1 MSQKASWGD
10 IPNWSY
16 DSVQSLLAGL
26 KVVDPATYAHC
37 LRVGALAKKLAKA
50 MGLNEYEQKVA
61 EFSGILH
68 DIGKMG
74 IDKEIILKPGKLD
87 AREMDIMRSH
97 PVLSAEIVQPLTHHQ
112 FFKDILPGVRN
123 HHERL
128 DGEGYPDKKIG
139 EAIPLFARIIL
150 VVDTYDA
157 MSETRSYR
165 KGLPNDIIYKELT
178 RCSGTQFDPQ
188 IVRIF
193 LEAHKT
199 WNVLEQD
206 PETIHQIIK
215 KVA

>member
-1 MSQKASWGD
+1 
-10 IPNWSY
+10 
-16 DSVQSLLAGL
+16 
-26 KVVDPATYAHC
+26 
-37 LRVGALAKKLAKA
+37 